1 MDVEVVPVRVG
12 DLLEVSD
19 KGFNDKNVIQTVQG
33 LVDEVVEAGKGV
45 APLVLSS
52 SAAVGDGGEQSEGEV
67 GGAESA
73 DTNGSCVSKIRED
86 GYCLFK
92 ILCKLSLKF
101 AAQENSED
109 QILLRGKILSLELL
123 KVVMETGGSV
133 WRTDERC
140 DYSKKYF

>member
-73 DTNGSCVSKIRED
+73 DTNCLCVSKIRED